1 MSQYLAERGEDAAA
15 RRRAQVV
22 YRREPAEERA
32 RSVAFF
38 TNRAKERRAAGD
50 LRGAVEDLEFAIGVE
65 PDPRLHFNLAFMIL
79 TAADAT
85 AARLDAADAALVD
98 ALELRVADD
107 EFRPRIRRLQEGLA
121 ARRGELADAGEL

>member
-38 TNRAKERRAAGD
+38 TNRAKERRAGGD
-50 LRGAVEDLEFAIGVE
+50 LRGAIEDLEFAIGVE

-79 TAADAT
+79 TAEDAT

-98 ALELRVADD
+98 ALELADD